1 VPVVRLRQG
10 GGGDDP
16 GGGGLSTAVP
26 ASPPGPPSGGDAQLR
41 PALELAFDLAVIGAR
56 SSPAI
61 NAPRAMRPFLQFSKL
76 PDNALAVVRR
86 ALDEDE
92 GFRARVAGLAD
103 EAELGRAGWLLVERP
118 EGWEDELA
126 SLTAAADAAALL
138 AHEEQEERSARRR
151 LAHAEQ
157 ATQRALDAAARARAE
172 LVAASAEVATE
183 RRARRAAHDE
193 AARLMRRVASLEGER
208 DSARRRAAASAA
220 EIEGAH
226 AEAAELRAE
235 LADARAALGAV
246 DAEAKAGALRAEAD
260 RLRSEVGRQP
270 GARSTG
276 PEPGGG
282 PLVGRARSGTVG
294 AAAAEG
300 ARAPGGVATGPAA
313 DDPRSGVTDGAGPD
327 VAAVARAVAAA
338 AAAAAALGLALEE
351 ASAALEPSPGAG
363 EGSGEP
369 VCPPAEVALAPG
381 RAARRRP
388 APLPPAVFEDTT
400 EAAAHLVRVPGAL
413 VLVDGYNAAKA
424 LWPDVAPLELRERL
438 IDALSGMVG
447 RTGASVHVVYDGAD
461 LGIPQARPVSS
472 RGVRVSFSPPD
483 VEADDVILDL
493 IGTVPLDR
501 PVVVASSDRR
511 VQEGSRRR
519 GANVISSAQL
529 AAVLGRS

>member
-1 VPVVRLRQG
+1 MPL
-10 GGGDDP
+10 
-16 GGGGLSTAVP
+16 P
-26 ASPPGPPSGGDAQLR
+26 APAHRSGPPSGGDALVR
-41 PALELAFDLAVIGAR
+41 PALELAFDLAKIGAR
-56 SSPAI
+56 STPVVD
-61 NAPRAMRPFLQFSKL
+61 APRAMRPFLQFARL
-76 PDNALAVVRR
+76 PDNALGAVRR
-86 ALDEDE
+86 ALDEDD

-118 EGWEDELA
+118 EGWLDELA
-126 SLTAAADAAALL
+126 SLTAEADATAAA

-157 ATQRALDAAARARAE
+157 ATQRATEAAARARAE
-172 LVAASAEVATE
+172 LASAAAELATE

-193 AARLMRRVASLEGER
+193 VAQLARRVESLQGER
-208 DSARRRAAASAA
+208 DSARRRAVASAA
-220 EIEGAH
+220 E
-226 AEAAELRAE
+226 AEQSRAETAELRAE
-235 LADARAALGAV
+235 LAGARAALGALEA
-246 DAEAKAGALRAEAD
+246 DRQAEALRAEAD
-260 RLRSEVGRQP
+260 RLRSEAGGRP
-270 GARSTG
+270 G
-276 PEPGGG
+276 EPPAGLVGGG
-282 PLVGRARSGTVG
+282 PGRSDRLP
-294 AAAAEG
+294 
-300 ARAPGGVATGPAA
+300 APA
-313 DDPRSGVTDGAGPD
+313 DGVTD

-338 AAAAAALGLALEE
+338 AAAASALGSALEE
-351 ASAALEPSPGAG
+351 ASAALAPSRGPHQGGGGSAAGA
-363 EGSGEP
+363 
-369 VCPPAEVALAPG
+369 PAEAGAQARPL
-381 RAARRRP
+381 RRRP
-388 APLPPAVFEDTT
+388 AALPPAVFEDTT

-438 IDALSGMVG
+438 VDALSELVA

-461 LGIPQARPVSS
+461 LGLPQSRPVSS

-493 IGTVPLDR
+493 IGTIPPDR